1 MPGRGALGRNK
12 GPLGQG
18 LGEER
23 LWGQGLHA
31 PTAQHGRNCNGFSCP
46 SYFEVQLRT
55 SHEPS
60 RKRTD
65 LVARSVSGGRFL

>member
-31 PTAQHGRNCNGFSCP
+31 PHGP
-46 SYFEVQLRT
+46 
-55 SHEPS
+55 
-60 RKRTD
+60 
-65 LVARSVSGGRFL
+65 ARQELQRL